1 MVQHKKFPKLQGKFV
16 RWVNDTE
23 FVVLIGA
30 TEVLA
35 HKDYWEGDIPAK
47 SEETKSRIMMDT
59 EQIIES
65 TRNPVEIAYELLV
78 AYRDAN
84 MIPDMGTIEEI
95 IGYLGEAL
103 A

>member
-1 MVQHKKFPKLQGKFV
+1 
-16 RWVNDTE
+16 
-23 FVVLIGA
+23 
-30 TEVLA
+30 
-35 HKDYWEGDIPAK
+35 
-47 SEETKSRIMMDT
+47 MDT

-84 MIPDMGTIEEI
+84 MIPDMETIEEI

>member
-1 MVQHKKFPKLQGKFV
+1 
-16 RWVNDTE
+16 
-23 FVVLIGA
+23 
-30 TEVLA
+30 
-35 HKDYWEGDIPAK
+35 
-47 SEETKSRIMMDT
+47 MDT

-65 TRNPVEIAYELLV
+65 TRNPVEIAYKLLV